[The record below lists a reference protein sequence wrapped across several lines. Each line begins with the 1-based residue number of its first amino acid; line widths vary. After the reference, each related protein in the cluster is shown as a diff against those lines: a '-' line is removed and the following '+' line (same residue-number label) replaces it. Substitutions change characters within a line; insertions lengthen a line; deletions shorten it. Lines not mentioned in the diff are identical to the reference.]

1 MQVTLSTHDRR
12 KVLRWWQSLM
22 LSQSEITTLNESL
35 KDQGERPISVAPTIY
50 KAQLKRC
57 NSIDDAMMTEGF
69 RALWLGLS
77 ASRLDESNPAPALE
91 RFAAI
96 ALILAHVKEN
106 SPHSLA
112 KAAGTIGDHDKP
124 IVSEIRFA
132 QLQQAKTP
140 DEFITRLRRI
150 VKQLKGKV
158 SVVSDE
164 QTRGISEDI
173 FRWFNEHYAF
183 IPRQADKRIA
193 LQWAMDYYSVTSQ
206 K

>member
-77 ASRLDESNPAPALE
+77 ASRSDESNPAPALE

-96 ALILAHVKEN
+96 ALILTHVKEN
-106 SPHSLA
+106 STHSLA

-158 SVVSDE
+158 SVAGDE
-164 QTRGISEDI
+164 KTRGISEDV

-193 LQWAMDYYSVTSQ
+193 VQWAMDYYNATSQ